1 MRKGF
6 SSGRLGE
13 SAGQSV
19 PGTRCVPIANGNANG
34 NANPSSTNRSKR
46 RGGHGRR
53 RSILSDRE
61 WDELTQREDVHMRLM
76 RRYREAPASW
86 YLATFLAMIAVGI
99 FVVE

>member
-1 MRKGF
+1 M
-6 SSGRLGE
+6 S
-13 SAGQSV
+13 SAGY
-19 PGTRCVPIANGNANG
+19 VPIANGNANQ
-34 NANPSSTNRSKR
+34 SSTNRSRR
-46 RGGHGRR
+46 RGRHGRR

-86 YLATFLAMIAVGI
+86 YLASFLVMIAVGI

>member
-1 MRKGF
+1 V
-6 SSGRLGE
+6 SGD
-13 SAGQSV
+13 
-19 PGTRCVPIANGNANG
+19 GNANR
-34 NANPSSTNRSKR
+34 SSTNRSRR

-61 WDELTQREDVHMRLM
+61 WEELTQREDVHMRLM

-86 YLATFLAMIAVGI
+86 YLATFLVMIAVGI